1 MKAAIVTQCSVFP
14 HAHLLL
20 AWSKGL
26 WGHISRAR
34 TAVFAWALAFSC
46 AVSGDHLL
54 LGAMGNACSG
64 GPAGCLLP
72 ERPDFNKGSV
82 HPLIHILWDCG
93 GFSARLAHSW
103 HCVPASTGCKT
114 MPCRGNT
121 NLLSISFAL
130 KKIWQI
136 FSCPFHVS
144 FCVGVKGPGIYFP
157 LWKEEGR
164 ACCWT
169 VVQFSTSSGEPVEPL
184 VIWGITLM
192 ILQDFALKSKTF
204 PFCFVFSMLRNTF
217 RNAMVMNLRCP
228 GCFLCSMGSTII
240 IAERTLDWWGWAE
253 FRWLNWASP
262 LCKTQQ

>member
-1 MKAAIVTQCSVFP
+1 
-14 HAHLLL
+14 
-20 AWSKGL
+20 
-26 WGHISRAR
+26 
-34 TAVFAWALAFSC
+34 
-46 AVSGDHLL
+46 
-54 LGAMGNACSG
+54 MGNACSG

-157 LWKEEGR
+157 LWKEEEGR

-217 RNAMVMNLRCP
+217 RNAMVMNLQCP